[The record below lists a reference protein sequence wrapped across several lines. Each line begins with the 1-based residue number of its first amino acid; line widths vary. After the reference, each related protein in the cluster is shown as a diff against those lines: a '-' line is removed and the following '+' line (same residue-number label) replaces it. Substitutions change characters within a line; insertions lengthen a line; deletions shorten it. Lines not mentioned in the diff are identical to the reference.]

1 MTGAPMTRIFL
12 HGLESSSRG
21 TKASFLRDL
30 FPDMLVPD
38 FKGNLSERMTGLE
51 AILAGRENI
60 IMVGSSFGG
69 LMATLYTMENQERV
83 EGLVLLAPAL
93 NFPEFTQ
100 YRLKRI
106 NVPARIIIGC
116 ADTVTPVQEVLPLAS
131 RIFTNLTY
139 DEVDDGHMLA
149 ETFRDVDWKS
159 LLA

>member
-1 MTGAPMTRIFL
+1 MTRIFL

-21 TKASFLRDL
+21 AKASFLRDL
-30 FPDMLVPD
+30 FPGMLVPD
-38 FKGNLSERMTGLE
+38 FKGNLSERMAALE
-51 AILAGRENI
+51 IVLAGRENI
-60 IMVGSSFGG
+60 IMAGSSFGG

-83 EGLVLLAPAL
+83 DGLVLLAPAL
-93 NFPEFTQ
+93 NFPEFSQ

-106 NVPARIIIGC
+106 TVPARIIIGS

-131 RIFTNLTY
+131 MIFTNLTY

-149 ETFRDVDWKS
+149 ETFRGFDWKN